1 MKLKLTILTKFSN
14 VHLMVLVL
22 GLFHLKKKERYSN
35 INSVYQSKN
44 QLGKVI
50 WLTFFKICYIY
61 KIGFFKV

>member
-22 GLFHLKKKERYSN
+22 DLFHLKKRERYSN

-50 WLTFFKICYIY
+50 
-61 KIGFFKV
+61 